1 MASAIHTFN
10 KLSPRL
16 KALYVTSLVLSVA
29 LIGFGAVLLTSGVL
43 VGGNSNSTLFTSE
56 NYAEDGFGE
65 DSSLIGEI
73 DIGAV
78 DNGDDDDDDDL
89 GYESSTPIPVDNLLP
104 TLAPTNYVRSVETA
118 PQPSELIIDSTA
130 LPTTNEPSVLSSN
143 SPSDHPSGDSPTT
156 DEPSVEII
164 LTNNPTSES
173 PTLLPSTTDPTT
185 TSPSLSNAPTFNPF
199 PTHPEPNIVDNHGT
213 NYSSLQ
219 YYYNYNI
226 SKDSKYG
233 PSTWQHVLTLNSTAQ
248 NYWSE
253 FGLIENQ
260 CNDHSLAQSPIDVCT
275 KPERHCMEHHEF
287 RSKVREPYHIVNYIY
302 CVCLECFISSAQ
314 TYTCSLTN
322 ITTAP
327 STLQHFQREVIF
339 ESIMTNS

>member
-1 MASAIHTFN
+1 MTSAIHTFN

-43 VGGNSNSTLFTSE
+43 VGGNSNSTLVTSE

-65 DSSLIGEI
+65 DSYLIGEI
-73 DIGAV
+73 DISAA
-78 DNGDDDDDDDL
+78 DNGDDDDDDL
-89 GYESSTPIPVDNLLP
+89 GYESSTSIPMENLLP
-104 TLAPTNYVRSVETA
+104 TLAPTNYFRSVETT
-118 PQPSELIIDSTA
+118 PQPSESIMDSTA
-130 LPTTNEPSVLSSN
+130 LPTTNEPSL
-143 SPSDHPSGDSPTT
+143 SDHPSSDSPTA
-156 DEPSVEII
+156 DEPSVNII
-164 LTNNPTSES
+164 LTNNPITKS

-185 TSPSLSNAPTFNPF
+185 ISPTLSNAPTFNPF
-199 PTHPEPNIVDNHGT
+199 PTHPEPNVADNHGT

-226 SKDSKYG
+226 STDSNYG

-253 FGLIENQ
+253 FGLIGNQ
-260 CNDHSLAQSPIDVCT
+260 CNDNSLAQSPIDVCT

-287 RSKVREPYHIVNYIY
+287 RSKVREPYHIVNYLY
-302 CVCLECFISSAQ
+302 YVCLECFISSAQ
-314 TYTCSLTN
+314 T
-322 ITTAP
+322 
-327 STLQHFQREVIF
+327 
-339 ESIMTNS
+339 

>member
-73 DIGAV
+73 DIPL
-78 DNGDDDDDDDL
+78 DNGDDDDDYDDL
-89 GYESSTPIPVDNLLP
+89 GYESSTPIPMENLLP
-104 TLAPTNYVRSVETA
+104 TLTPTNYVRSVETA

-130 LPTTNEPSVLSSN
+130 LPTSNEPSVLSSN
-143 SPSDHPSGDSPTT
+143 SPSDHPSSDSPTT
-156 DEPSVEII
+156 DEPSVKII
-164 LTNNPTSES
+164 LTNKPTSES

-185 TSPSLSNAPTFNPF
+185 ISPTLSNAPTFNPF
-199 PTHPEPNIVDNHGT
+199 PTHPEPNIVDKHGT

-260 CNDHSLAQSPIDVCT
+260 CNDNSLAQSPIDVCT

-287 RSKVREPYHIVNYIY
+287 RSKVREPYHILNYI
-302 CVCLECFISSAQ
+302 
-314 TYTCSLTN
+314 
-322 ITTAP
+322 ITLP
-327 STLQHFQREVIF
+327 
-339 ESIMTNS
+339 

>member
-43 VGGNSNSTLFTSE
+43 VGGNSNSTLVTSE

-73 DIGAV
+73 DIPL
-78 DNGDDDDDDDL
+78 DNGDDDDDYDDL
-89 GYESSTPIPVDNLLP
+89 GYESSTPIPMENLLP
-104 TLAPTNYVRSVETA
+104 TLTPTNYVRSVETA

-130 LPTTNEPSVLSSN
+130 LPTSNEPSVLSSN
-143 SPSDHPSGDSPTT
+143 SPSDHPSSDSPTT
-156 DEPSVEII
+156 DEPSVKII
-164 LTNNPTSES
+164 LTNKPTSES

-185 TSPSLSNAPTFNPF
+185 ISPTLSNAPTFNPF
-199 PTHPEPNIVDNHGT
+199 PTHPEPNVADNHGT

-226 SKDSKYG
+226 SNDSKYG

-253 FGLIENQ
+253 FGLIGNQ
-260 CNDHSLAQSPIDVCT
+260 CNDNSLAQSPIDVCT

-287 RSKVREPYHIVNYIY
+287 RSKVREPYHILNYI
-302 CVCLECFISSAQ
+302 
-314 TYTCSLTN
+314 
-322 ITTAP
+322 ITLP
-327 STLQHFQREVIF
+327 
-339 ESIMTNS
+339 